1 MISLIHFFTTKEMN
15 RFFCEVIFLEKIFI
29 NNDYDGMQE
38 ALIEAKKAFNKG
50 EIPIGAIICD
60 NTGKIIARGHN
71 LRESN
76 FDATAHAEIVAI
88 RKACNQVKNWRLSGL
103 TMYVTVEPCPMCA
116 GALFMSRIARLV
128 YGTTDWRAGGCES
141 MFNIVNNPYLNHQ
154 IEVRAGVLE
163 DDCAKIVKDF
173 FKQQRNLKI

>member
-1 MISLIHFFTTKEMN
+1 MKKVFIHD
-15 RFFCEVIFLEKIFI
+15 
-29 NNDYDGMQE
+29 DYEGMQE
-38 ALIEAKKAFNKG
+38 ALLEANKALLKG

-60 NTGKIIARGHN
+60 DTGKVVARGHN
-71 LRESN
+71 LRENS

-88 RKACNQVKNWRLSGL
+88 RKACQLEQNWRLTDF

-116 GALFMSRIARLV
+116 GALFMSRIKRLV

-141 MFNIVNNPYLNHQ
+141 VFNIVSNPYLNHQ

-163 DDCAKIVKDF
+163 DDCAAIVKKF
-173 FKQQRNLKI
+173 FKQKRQQKS